1 MVITVQYTQMMRHF
15 GGLPLIDKAIYP
27 GDDYNYPRETIE
39 KTVNFIVN
47 LCNEAA
53 SVLPW
58 RVSVEEDGR
67 FTKAAALGLKVRVLL
82 FAASPLF
89 NDNQPYLDGEASTNL
104 MVWYGEINPINA
116 GRMLWMPVKNSN
128 RRTTR
133 VLITTSWLRQGG
145 LPAGFSGCM
154 V

>member
-1 MVITVQYTQMMRHF
+1 MVIAVQYTQMMRHF

-53 SVLPW
+53 AVLPW
-58 RVSVEEDGR
+58 QVSVEEDGR

-89 NDNQPYLDGEASTNL
+89 NDSQPYLDGEASTNL
-104 MVWYGEINPINA
+104 MVWYGNKIRSTLA
-116 GRMLWMPVKNSN
+116 GCC
-128 RRTTR
+128 
-133 VLITTSWLRQGG
+133 
-145 LPAGFSGCM
+145 GCL
-154 V
+154 